1 MLILTEMKRTRGQFE
16 NWGRSCINKFDH
28 MVSKTGVEK
37 IYRKSNLSQI
47 VTKMLNKELFHI
59 ILTCAL
65 SIFCEEYF
73 KIMKL

>member
-1 MLILTEMKRTRGQFE
+1 
-16 NWGRSCINKFDH
+16 

-37 IYRKSNLSQI
+37 IYRKINLSQI
-47 VTKMLNKELFHI
+47 VTNCHKLSQIGTKMLNKELFHI